1 MKKRHNFIEAYFPK
15 LPTSL
20 GSPRQCSNC
29 RLIILEY
36 GTQEMLDEPHNWDE
50 EEKIPHSEC
59 SLPGF
64 TNIVFPG
71 GCLTEDEWI
80 IKEIIE

>member
-1 MKKRHNFIEAYFPK
+1 
-15 LPTSL
+15 
-20 GSPRQCSNC
+20 
-29 RLIILEY
+29 
-36 GTQEMLDEPHNWDE
+36 MLDEPHNWDE